1 MNATDDRPE
10 TTGPDDD
17 GSSAGRRSIRPT
29 TQRGS
34 ILWIVVGF
42 LVAVVVAS
50 TSLAVGTSNAADI
63 VREAVDGA
71 APLRSGGNDLQGEST
86 YLLVGE
92 PGTTGTCTVTGPD
105 GSNLEIQLEEVFQ
118 AGSGT
123 DDVTLG
129 SFAAGSDG
137 TYDIACDADGDLGI
151 ARSPA
156 LGGFSVLGGPL
167 LVGGLGL
174 LVGFVI
180 GVVGIFSWIKAR
192 RNRWDGVGRD

>member
-1 MNATDDRPE
+1 MSDTDDRPA
-10 TTGPDDD
+10 TPGPDD
-17 GSSAGRRSIRPT
+17 GASPRLRRIRPT

-34 ILWIVVGF
+34 ILWVVVGF

-71 APLRSGGNDLQGEST
+71 APLGSGAHDLEGEST

-92 PGTTGTCTVTGPD
+92 PGTTGTCTVSGPD
-105 GSNLEIQLEEVFQ
+105 GSSLQIQLEEVFQ

-137 TYDIACDADGDLGI
+137 TYDVACDADGDLGI

-174 LVGFVI
+174 LIGGVI
-180 GVVGIFSWIKAR
+180 GVIGIFGWIRAR
-192 RNRWDGVGRD
+192 QSRWDDIGKD